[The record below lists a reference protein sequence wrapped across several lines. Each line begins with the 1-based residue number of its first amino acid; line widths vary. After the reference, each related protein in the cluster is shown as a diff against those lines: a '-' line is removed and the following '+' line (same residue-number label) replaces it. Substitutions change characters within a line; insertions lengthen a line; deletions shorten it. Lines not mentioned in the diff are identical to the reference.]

1 MTDTVAPRP
10 ASRTSRA
17 ARRTTPA
24 ARRNRR
30 RTAADAGLL
39 VAAAAFVLPL
49 AWVVLSALDPHASLR
64 VKVPDGVTLDN
75 FDAILTPEITF
86 TPLLN
91 SLILCGGATL
101 LTVVCAVLAAY
112 PLSRFRSRLNRPFLL
127 TILFATS
134 LPITAIMVPVYAL
147 FVRVNMIDTMQGTIF
162 FFAASQLP
170 FAIWLM
176 KNFMDGV
183 PKELEEAAWT
193 DGASSFQSLLRIV
206 LPLMGPGVAVVTVF
220 SFVMMWGNFFVPFM
234 LLLSPDQMP
243 ASVSINDFFGNRGM
257 VAYGQLAAFSIVY
270 STPVVLLYVLISR
283 RLGGGFALGG
293 AVKGRSRGVGR
304 GRTRVRAPPYVPTIR
319 IAGRTARS
327 QHRRGPLRC
336 GACADP
342 HPARA
347 SRALRSTPSPP
358 AGCVPPS
365 TWDPS
370 TSPTAYGSRTG
381 CRTSPPTSSSPGS
394 GGPPCPRGRS

>member
-1 MTDTVAPRP
+1 MTDTLTP
-10 ASRTSRA
+10 
-17 ARRTTPA
+17 RRTTHA
-24 ARRNRR
+24 SRRNRR

-293 AVKGRSRGVGR
+293 AVKG
-304 GRTRVRAPPYVPTIR
+304 
-319 IAGRTARS
+319 
-327 QHRRGPLRC
+327 
-336 GACADP
+336 
-342 HPARA
+342 
-347 SRALRSTPSPP
+347 
-358 AGCVPPS
+358 
-365 TWDPS
+365 
-370 TSPTAYGSRTG
+370 
-381 CRTSPPTSSSPGS
+381 
-394 GGPPCPRGRS
+394 

>member
-1 MTDTVAPRP
+1 MADTLTPRTP
-10 ASRTSRA
+10 GTSGPSGTSRTSTA
-17 ARRTTPA
+17 PRRTTPA
-24 ARRNRR
+24 SRRNRR
-30 RTAADAGLL
+30 RAAAAAGRL
-39 VAAAAFVLPL
+39 VVAAAFVLPL

-64 VKVPDGVTLDN
+64 VKVPDGLTLDN

-101 LTVVCAVLAAY
+101 LTVVCAALAAY

-127 TILFATS
+127 TVLFATS

-293 AVKGRSRGVGR
+293 AVKG
-304 GRTRVRAPPYVPTIR
+304 
-319 IAGRTARS
+319 
-327 QHRRGPLRC
+327 
-336 GACADP
+336 
-342 HPARA
+342 
-347 SRALRSTPSPP
+347 
-358 AGCVPPS
+358 
-365 TWDPS
+365 
-370 TSPTAYGSRTG
+370 
-381 CRTSPPTSSSPGS
+381 
-394 GGPPCPRGRS
+394 

>member
-1 MTDTVAPRP
+1 MAHTH
-10 ASRTSRA
+10 AS
-17 ARRTTPA
+17 
-24 ARRNRR
+24 RRNRR
-30 RTAADAGLL
+30 RAAADVGLL
-39 VAAAAFVLPL
+39 VVAAAFVLPL

-75 FDAILTPEITF
+75 FDAILTSEITF

-101 LTVVCAVLAAY
+101 LTVVCAALAAY

-293 AVKGRSRGVGR
+293 AVKG
-304 GRTRVRAPPYVPTIR
+304 
-319 IAGRTARS
+319 
-327 QHRRGPLRC
+327 
-336 GACADP
+336 
-342 HPARA
+342 
-347 SRALRSTPSPP
+347 
-358 AGCVPPS
+358 
-365 TWDPS
+365 
-370 TSPTAYGSRTG
+370 
-381 CRTSPPTSSSPGS
+381 
-394 GGPPCPRGRS
+394 

>member
-1 MTDTVAPRP
+1 MPGSTTLV
-10 ASRTSRA
+10 SRRSSR
-17 ARRTTPA
+17 RY
-24 ARRNRR
+24 
-30 RTAADAGLL
+30 AADAGLL
-39 VAAAAFVLPL
+39 FLAATFVLPL
-49 AWVVLSALDPHASLR
+49 VWVLLSSVDPKADLK

-75 FDAILTPEITF
+75 FDAVLTPEVTF

-101 LTVVCAVLAAY
+101 LTVVCAALAAY

-127 TILFATS
+127 TILFATC

-147 FVRVNMIDTMQGTIF
+147 FVQVDLIDTMQGTIF

-193 DGASSFQSLLRIV
+193 DGASSLQSLVRIV

-234 LLLSPDQMP
+234 LLLTPDQMP
-243 ASVSINDFFGNRGM
+243 AAVSINEFFGNRGT
-257 VAYGQLAAFSIVY
+257 VVYGQLAAFSILY
-270 STPVVLLYVLISR
+270 STPVILLYVLVAR

-293 AVKGRSRGVGR
+293 AVKG
-304 GRTRVRAPPYVPTIR
+304 
-319 IAGRTARS
+319 
-327 QHRRGPLRC
+327 
-336 GACADP
+336 
-342 HPARA
+342 
-347 SRALRSTPSPP
+347 
-358 AGCVPPS
+358 
-365 TWDPS
+365 
-370 TSPTAYGSRTG
+370 
-381 CRTSPPTSSSPGS
+381 
-394 GGPPCPRGRS
+394 

>member
-1 MTDTVAPRP
+1 MAG
-10 ASRTSRA
+10 
-17 ARRTTPA
+17 TPLA
-24 ARRNRR
+24 DRRRNRR
-30 RTAADAGLL
+30 LAADAGLL
-39 VAAAAFVLPL
+39 AVAAAFVLPL
-49 AWVVLSALDPHASLR
+49 AWVVLSALDPHADLR
-64 VKVPDGVTLDN
+64 VKVPDGVTLGN
-75 FDAILTPEITF
+75 FDAILTSEITF

-101 LTVVCAVLAAY
+101 LTVVCAALAAY

-127 TILFATS
+127 SILFATS

-147 FVRVNMIDTMQGTIF
+147 FVQVDLIDTLQGTIL

-193 DGASSFQSLLRIV
+193 DGAGSLQSLLRIV

-234 LLLSPDQMP
+234 LLLTPDQMP
-243 ASVSINDFFGNRGM
+243 ASVSINEFFGNRGM

-270 STPVVLLYVLISR
+270 STPVILLYVLVAR

-293 AVKGRSRGVGR
+293 AVKG
-304 GRTRVRAPPYVPTIR
+304 
-319 IAGRTARS
+319 
-327 QHRRGPLRC
+327 
-336 GACADP
+336 
-342 HPARA
+342 
-347 SRALRSTPSPP
+347 
-358 AGCVPPS
+358 
-365 TWDPS
+365 
-370 TSPTAYGSRTG
+370 
-381 CRTSPPTSSSPGS
+381 
-394 GGPPCPRGRS
+394 

>member
-1 MTDTVAPRP
+1 MATLNSR
-10 ASRTSRA
+10 RTSR
-17 ARRTTPA
+17 RY
-24 ARRNRR
+24 
-30 RTAADAGLL
+30 AADAGLL
-39 VAAAAFVLPL
+39 VVAAAFVLPL
-49 AWVVLSALDPHASLR
+49 AWVILSSLDPHADLR
-64 VKVPDGVTLDN
+64 VKMPDGITLDN
-75 FDAILTPEITF
+75 FDAVLEPDITF

-101 LTVVCAVLAAY
+101 LTVVCAALAAY

-147 FVRVNMIDTMQGTIF
+147 FVQVDLIDTMQGTIF

-234 LLLSPDQMP
+234 LLLSPEQMP
-243 ASVSINDFFGNRGM
+243 ASVSINDFFGNRGT
-257 VAYGQLAAFSIVY
+257 VIYGQLAAFSIIY
-270 STPVVLLYVLISR
+270 STPVILLYVLIAR

-293 AVKGRSRGVGR
+293 AVKG
-304 GRTRVRAPPYVPTIR
+304 
-319 IAGRTARS
+319 
-327 QHRRGPLRC
+327 
-336 GACADP
+336 
-342 HPARA
+342 
-347 SRALRSTPSPP
+347 
-358 AGCVPPS
+358 
-365 TWDPS
+365 
-370 TSPTAYGSRTG
+370 
-381 CRTSPPTSSSPGS
+381 
-394 GGPPCPRGRS
+394 

>member
-1 MTDTVAPRP
+1 MAMTP
-10 ASRTSRA
+10 AS
-17 ARRTTPA
+17 
-24 ARRNRR
+24 RRNRR

-49 AWVVLSALDPHASLR
+49 AWVVLSALDPHAGLR

-101 LTVVCAVLAAY
+101 LTVVCAALAAY

-234 LLLSPDQMP
+234 LLLTPDQMP

-293 AVKGRSRGVGR
+293 AVKG
-304 GRTRVRAPPYVPTIR
+304 
-319 IAGRTARS
+319 
-327 QHRRGPLRC
+327 
-336 GACADP
+336 
-342 HPARA
+342 
-347 SRALRSTPSPP
+347 
-358 AGCVPPS
+358 
-365 TWDPS
+365 
-370 TSPTAYGSRTG
+370 
-381 CRTSPPTSSSPGS
+381 
-394 GGPPCPRGRS
+394 

>member
-1 MTDTVAPRP
+1 MASTVTSRTARTP
-10 ASRTSRA
+10 AS
-17 ARRTTPA
+17 
-24 ARRNRR
+24 RRNRR
-30 RTAADAGLL
+30 RAAADAGLL

-64 VKVPDGVTLDN
+64 VKVPDGVTLEN

-91 SLILCGGATL
+91 SLLLCGGATL
-101 LTVVCAVLAAY
+101 LTVVCAALAAY

-293 AVKGRSRGVGR
+293 AVKG
-304 GRTRVRAPPYVPTIR
+304 
-319 IAGRTARS
+319 
-327 QHRRGPLRC
+327 
-336 GACADP
+336 
-342 HPARA
+342 
-347 SRALRSTPSPP
+347 
-358 AGCVPPS
+358 
-365 TWDPS
+365 
-370 TSPTAYGSRTG
+370 
-381 CRTSPPTSSSPGS
+381 
-394 GGPPCPRGRS
+394 

>member
-1 MTDTVAPRP
+1 MATSP
-10 ASRTSRA
+10 ASRRD
-17 ARRTTPA
+17 
-24 ARRNRR
+24 RR

-39 VAAAAFVLPL
+39 VVAAAFVLPL

-64 VKVPDGVTLDN
+64 VKVPDGVTLEN
-75 FDAILTPEITF
+75 FDAILTPEITY

-91 SLILCGGATL
+91 SLLLCGGATL
-101 LTVVCAVLAAY
+101 LTVVCATLAAY

-127 TILFATS
+127 TVLFATS

-147 FVRVNMIDTMQGTIF
+147 FVRVNLIDTMQGTIF

-234 LLLSPDQMP
+234 LLLTPDQMP

-293 AVKGRSRGVGR
+293 AVKG
-304 GRTRVRAPPYVPTIR
+304 
-319 IAGRTARS
+319 
-327 QHRRGPLRC
+327 
-336 GACADP
+336 
-342 HPARA
+342 
-347 SRALRSTPSPP
+347 
-358 AGCVPPS
+358 
-365 TWDPS
+365 
-370 TSPTAYGSRTG
+370 
-381 CRTSPPTSSSPGS
+381 
-394 GGPPCPRGRS
+394 

>member
-1 MTDTVAPRP
+1 MASTVT
-10 ASRTSRA
+10 SRT
-17 ARRTTPA
+17 ARRTAPA

-30 RTAADAGLL
+30 RAAADAGLL
-39 VAAAAFVLPL
+39 VVAAAFVLPL

-75 FDAILTPEITF
+75 FDAILTSEITF

-101 LTVVCAVLAAY
+101 LTVVCAALAAY

-293 AVKGRSRGVGR
+293 AVKG
-304 GRTRVRAPPYVPTIR
+304 
-319 IAGRTARS
+319 
-327 QHRRGPLRC
+327 
-336 GACADP
+336 
-342 HPARA
+342 
-347 SRALRSTPSPP
+347 
-358 AGCVPPS
+358 
-365 TWDPS
+365 
-370 TSPTAYGSRTG
+370 
-381 CRTSPPTSSSPGS
+381 
-394 GGPPCPRGRS
+394 

>member
-1 MTDTVAPRP
+1 MASTVT
-10 ASRTSRA
+10 SRT
-17 ARRTTPA
+17 ARRTPA

-39 VAAAAFVLPL
+39 VVAAAFVLPL

-64 VKVPDGVTLDN
+64 VKVPDGVTLEN

-101 LTVVCAVLAAY
+101 LTVVCAALAAY

-293 AVKGRSRGVGR
+293 AVKG
-304 GRTRVRAPPYVPTIR
+304 
-319 IAGRTARS
+319 
-327 QHRRGPLRC
+327 
-336 GACADP
+336 
-342 HPARA
+342 
-347 SRALRSTPSPP
+347 
-358 AGCVPPS
+358 
-365 TWDPS
+365 
-370 TSPTAYGSRTG
+370 
-381 CRTSPPTSSSPGS
+381 
-394 GGPPCPRGRS
+394 

>member
-1 MTDTVAPRP
+1 MALTL
-10 ASRTSRA
+10 AS
-17 ARRTTPA
+17 RRTT
-24 ARRNRR
+24 RRL
-30 RTAADAGLL
+30 AADAGLL
-39 VAAAAFVLPL
+39 VVAAAFVLPL
-49 AWVVLSALDPHASLR
+49 AWVVLSALDPHANLR
-64 VKVPDGVTLDN
+64 VKAPDGLTLGN

-101 LTVVCAVLAAY
+101 LTVVCAALAAY
-112 PLSRFRSRLNRPFLL
+112 PLSRFRSRFNRPFLL

-147 FVRVNMIDTMQGTIF
+147 FVQVDLIDTLHGTIF

-183 PKELEEAAWT
+183 PRELEEAAWT
-193 DGASSFQSLLRIV
+193 DGASAPQSLIRIV

-234 LLLSPDQMP
+234 LLLTPDQMP

-257 VAYGQLAAFSIVY
+257 VAYGRLAAFSIVY
-270 STPVVLLYVLISR
+270 STPVILLYVLIAR

-293 AVKGRSRGVGR
+293 AVKG
-304 GRTRVRAPPYVPTIR
+304 
-319 IAGRTARS
+319 
-327 QHRRGPLRC
+327 
-336 GACADP
+336 
-342 HPARA
+342 
-347 SRALRSTPSPP
+347 
-358 AGCVPPS
+358 
-365 TWDPS
+365 
-370 TSPTAYGSRTG
+370 
-381 CRTSPPTSSSPGS
+381 
-394 GGPPCPRGRS
+394 